1 MRFKEFG
8 DGRKDTIL
16 LLHGGGLSWWNFR
29 EEADRLKDDFH
40 VVLPIL
46 DGHSGS
52 DRPFTTI
59 EENAAGLIEFIDEN
73 YGGSVLM
80 IGGLSLGGQILL
92 EMLAE
97 RSDICSYALAESAS
111 VIPSKLV
118 NALIAPAFGGSCG
131 LIKHE
136 SFAKLQFKALHIKQ
150 ELFKDYFHDTRM
162 IAKDDMT
169 AFMKANT
176 AYALKD
182 AFRGAL
188 AEVHVYFGEKE
199 TKAIKR
205 SAEAI
210 CGMLPSCRL
219 HPLPGLYHGEFSINH
234 PDEYAAAVREIAGGQ
249 NRS

>member
-16 LLHGGGLSWWNFR
+16 LLHGGGLSWWNYR
-29 EEADRLKDDFH
+29 EAAACLKNDFH

-59 EENAAGLIEFIDEN
+59 EENASELIEFIDGN
-73 YGGSVLM
+73 FGGSVMM

-111 VIPSKLV
+111 AIPSKLV
-118 NALIAPAFGGSCG
+118 NALVAPAFSGSYG

-136 SFAKLQFKALHIKQ
+136 SFAKLQFRSLHMKR
-150 ELFKDYFHDTRM
+150 ELFNDYYHDTCR

-169 AFMKANT
+169 AFMKAST
-176 AYALKD
+176 GYALKD
-182 AFRGAL
+182 AFRGAM

-210 CGMLPSCRL
+210 CRMLPSCRL
-219 HPLPGLYHGEFSINH
+219 HPLPELYHGEFSINH
-234 PDEYAAAVREIAGGQ
+234 PEEYAAAVREIAGGG
-249 NRS
+249 